1 MQKKT
6 RIFLSERLEENNKI
20 VLSKDQSHYISNVMR
35 LKSGDEL
42 LLFNGIDGEFLG
54 KVAGNEQKQTT
65 IQAHAK
71 QRDQSRPSNISLAFC
86 PIKGQRLDFLIQ
98 KCTEVGLKSFIPV
111 ISDHTIV
118 RNVNEN
124 RLKKIII
131 ESSEQS
137 DQLNIP
143 QVVSALNLEEF
154 LHSLKKEDVVLFG
167 DISSTNNDLTQF
179 MEDKNKSYILFVGPE
194 GDFSPQEREIILKND
209 KFKSFSLGKNILRSE
224 TAAMAG
230 LVLLNFLLIKAE
242 FHPRLFHLPI

>member
-1 MQKKT
+1 MQKKI

-20 VLSKDQSHYISNVMR
+20 ALGKDQSHYISNVMR

-54 KVAGNEQKQTT
+54 KIAGSEQKQTT
-65 IQAHAK
+65 IKVHAK
-71 QRDQSRPSNISLAFC
+71 QRDQSKPSNISLAFC
-86 PIKGQRLDFLIQ
+86 PLKGQRLDFLIQ

-143 QVVSALNLEEF
+143 QIVSALNLEEF

-167 DISSTNNDLTQF
+167 DISSKNNDLTQLI
-179 MEDKNKSYILFVGPE
+179 EDKSKNYILFIGPE
-194 GDFSPQEREIILKND
+194 GDFSPKEREIILKND

-230 LVLLNFLLIKAE
+230 LVLLNFLLN
-242 FHPRLFHLPI
+242 

>member
-1 MQKKT
+1 MQKKI

-20 VLSKDQSHYISNVMR
+20 ALGKDQSHYISNVMR

-54 KVAGNEQKQTT
+54 KVAGSEKKQTI
-65 IQAHAK
+65 IQVHAK
-71 QRDQSRPSNISLAFC
+71 QRDQSKPSNISLAFC
-86 PIKGQRLDFLIQ
+86 PLKGQRLDFLIQ

-124 RLKKIII
+124 RLSKIII

-143 QVVSALNLEEF
+143 QIVSALNLEEF

-167 DISSTNNDLTQF
+167 DISSKNNDLTQLI
-179 MEDKNKSYILFVGPE
+179 EDKSKNYILFVGPE
-194 GDFSPQEREIILKND
+194 GDFSPKEREIILKND

-230 LVLLNFLLIKAE
+230 LVLLNFLLN
-242 FHPRLFHLPI
+242 

>member
-1 MQKKT
+1 MQKKI

-20 VLSKDQSHYISNVMR
+20 ALGKDQSHYISNVMR

-167 DISSTNNDLTQF
+167 DISSKNNDLTQLI
-179 MEDKNKSYILFVGPE
+179 EDKSKNYILFVGPE
-194 GDFSPQEREIILKND
+194 GDFSPKEREIILKND

-230 LVLLNFLLIKAE
+230 LVLLNFLLN
-242 FHPRLFHLPI
+242 

>member
-1 MQKKT
+1 
-6 RIFLSERLEENNKI
+6 
-20 VLSKDQSHYISNVMR
+20 
-35 LKSGDEL
+35 
-42 LLFNGIDGEFLG
+42 
-54 KVAGNEQKQTT
+54 
-65 IQAHAK
+65 
-71 QRDQSRPSNISLAFC
+71 
-86 PIKGQRLDFLIQ
+86 
-98 KCTEVGLKSFIPV
+98 VGLKSFIPV

-167 DISSTNNDLTQF
+167 DISSKNNDLTQLI
-179 MEDKNKSYILFVGPE
+179 EDKSKNYILFVGPE
-194 GDFSPQEREIILKND
+194 GDFSPKEREIILKND

-230 LVLLNFLLIKAE
+230 LVLLNFLLN
-242 FHPRLFHLPI
+242 

>member
-1 MQKKT
+1 MQKKI

-20 VLSKDQSHYISNVMR
+20 ALGKDQSHYISNVMR

-54 KVAGNEQKQTT
+54 KVAGSEKKQTT
-65 IQAHAK
+65 IQVHAK
-71 QRDQSRPSNISLAFC
+71 QRDQSKPSNISLAFC
-86 PIKGQRLDFLIQ
+86 PLKGQRLDFLIQ

-167 DISSTNNDLTQF
+167 DISSKNNDLTQLI
-179 MEDKNKSYILFVGPE
+179 EDKSKNYILFVGPE
-194 GDFSPQEREIILKND
+194 GDFSPKEREIILKND

-230 LVLLNFLLIKAE
+230 LVLLNFLLN
-242 FHPRLFHLPI
+242 

>member
-1 MQKKT
+1 MQKKI

-20 VLSKDQSHYISNVMR
+20 ELGKDQSHYISNVMR

-54 KVAGNEQKQTT
+54 KVVGSEKKQT
-65 IQAHAK
+65 IILVHAK
-71 QRDQSRPSNISLAFC
+71 QRDQSKPSNISLAFC
-86 PIKGQRLDFLIQ
+86 PLKGQRLDFLIQ

-137 DQLNIP
+137 DQLHIP
-143 QVVSALNLEEF
+143 QVLSALNLEEF
-154 LHSLKKEDVVLFG
+154 LHFLKKEDVVLFG
-167 DISSTNNDLTQF
+167 DISTKNNDLTQLI
-179 MEDKNKSYILFVGPE
+179 EDKSKNYILFIGPE
-194 GDFSPQEREIILKND
+194 GDFSPKEREIILKNV

-224 TAAMAG
+224 TAAIAG
-230 LVLLNFLLIKAE
+230 LVLLNFLLN
-242 FHPRLFHLPI
+242 

>member
-1 MQKKT
+1 MQKKI

-20 VLSKDQSHYISNVMR
+20 ALGKDQSHYISNVMR

-54 KVAGNEQKQTT
+54 KVAGSEKKQTT
-65 IQAHAK
+65 IQVHAK
-71 QRDQSRPSNISLAFC
+71 QRNQPGPSNISLAFC
-86 PIKGQRLDFLIQ
+86 PLTGQRLDFLIQ

-124 RLKKIII
+124 RLNKIII

-143 QVVSALNLEEF
+143 QIVSALNLEEF

-167 DISSTNNDLTQF
+167 DISSKNNDLTQLI
-179 MEDKNKSYILFVGPE
+179 EDKSKNYILFVGPE
-194 GDFSPQEREIILKND
+194 GDFSPKEREIILNND

-230 LVLLNFLLIKAE
+230 LVLLNFLLN
-242 FHPRLFHLPI
+242 

>member
-1 MQKKT
+1 MQKKI

-20 VLSKDQSHYISNVMR
+20 ELGKDQSHYISNVMR

-54 KVAGNEQKQTT
+54 KVAGSEKKQTI
-65 IQAHAK
+65 IQVHAK
-71 QRDQSRPSNISLAFC
+71 QRDQSKPSNISLAFC
-86 PIKGQRLDFLIQ
+86 PLKGQRLDFLIQ

-124 RLKKIII
+124 RLNKIII

-143 QVVSALNLEEF
+143 QIVSALNLEEF

-167 DISSTNNDLTQF
+167 DISSKNNDLTQLI
-179 MEDKNKSYILFVGPE
+179 EDKSKNYILFIGPE
-194 GDFSPQEREIILKND
+194 GDFSPKEREIILKNV

-224 TAAMAG
+224 TAAIAG
-230 LVLLNFLLIKAE
+230 LVLLNFLLN
-242 FHPRLFHLPI
+242 

>member
-1 MQKKT
+1 MQKKI

-54 KVAGNEQKQTT
+54 KVAGSEQKQTT

-71 QRDQSRPSNISLAFC
+71 QRDQSGPSNISLAFC
-86 PIKGQRLDFLIQ
+86 PLKGQRLDFLIQ

-137 DQLNIP
+137 DQLHIP
-143 QVVSALNLEEF
+143 QVLSALNLEEF
-154 LHSLKKEDVVLFG
+154 LHFLKKEDVVLFG
-167 DISSTNNDLTQF
+167 DISSKNNDLTQLI
-179 MEDKNKSYILFVGPE
+179 EDKSKNYILFVGPE
-194 GDFSPQEREIILKND
+194 GDFSPKEREIILKND

-230 LVLLNFLLIKAE
+230 LVLLNFLLN
-242 FHPRLFHLPI
+242 

>member
-1 MQKKT
+1 MQKKI

-20 VLSKDQSHYISNVMR
+20 ALGKDQSHYISNVMR

-54 KVAGNEQKQTT
+54 KVAGSEKKQTI
-65 IQAHAK
+65 IQVHAK
-71 QRDQSRPSNISLAFC
+71 QRDQSKPSNISLAFC
-86 PIKGQRLDFLIQ
+86 PLKGQRLDFLIQ

-124 RLKKIII
+124 RLNKIII

-143 QVVSALNLEEF
+143 QIVSALNLEEF

-167 DISSTNNDLTQF
+167 DISSKNNDLTQLI
-179 MEDKNKSYILFVGPE
+179 EDKSKNYILFVGPE
-194 GDFSPQEREIILKND
+194 GDFSPKEREIILKND

-230 LVLLNFLLIKAE
+230 LVLLNFLLN
-242 FHPRLFHLPI
+242 

>member
-179 MEDKNKSYILFVGPE
+179 IEDKNKSYILFVGPE
-194 GDFSPQEREIILKND
+194 GDFSPKEREIILKNN

-230 LVLLNFLLIKAE
+230 LVLLNFLLN
-242 FHPRLFHLPI
+242 

>member
-1 MQKKT
+1 MQKKI

-179 MEDKNKSYILFVGPE
+179 IEDKNKSYILFVGPE
-194 GDFSPQEREIILKND
+194 GDFSPKEREIILKND

-230 LVLLNFLLIKAE
+230 LVLLNFLLN
-242 FHPRLFHLPI
+242 

>member
-194 GDFSPQEREIILKND
+194 GDFSPKEREIILNND

-230 LVLLNFLLIKAE
+230 LVLLNFLLN
-242 FHPRLFHLPI
+242 

>member
-1 MQKKT
+1 MQKKI

-20 VLSKDQSHYISNVMR
+20 ALGKDQSHYISNVMR

-42 LLFNGIDGEFLG
+42 LLFNGRDGEFLG
-54 KVAGNEQKQTT
+54 KVAGSEKKQII
-65 IQAHAK
+65 IQVHAK
-71 QRDQSRPSNISLAFC
+71 QRDQSRSSNISLAFC
-86 PIKGQRLDFLIQ
+86 PLKGQRLDFLIQ

-124 RLKKIII
+124 RLSKIII

-143 QVVSALNLEEF
+143 QIVSALNLEEF

-167 DISSTNNDLTQF
+167 DISSKNNDLTQLI
-179 MEDKNKSYILFVGPE
+179 EDKSKNYILFVGPE
-194 GDFSPQEREIILKND
+194 GDFSPKEREIILKNV

-224 TAAMAG
+224 TAAIAG
-230 LVLLNFLLIKAE
+230 LVLLNFLLN
-242 FHPRLFHLPI
+242 

>member
-1 MQKKT
+1 MQKKI

-20 VLSKDQSHYISNVMR
+20 ELGKDQSHYISNVMR

-54 KVAGNEQKQTT
+54 KVAGSEKKQTI
-65 IQAHAK
+65 IQVHAK
-71 QRDQSRPSNISLAFC
+71 QRDQSKPSNISLAFC
-86 PIKGQRLDFLIQ
+86 PLKGQRLDFLIQ

-179 MEDKNKSYILFVGPE
+179 IEDKNKSYILFVGPE
-194 GDFSPQEREIILKND
+194 GDFSPKEREIILKNV

-224 TAAMAG
+224 TAAIAG
-230 LVLLNFLLIKAE
+230 LVLLNFLLN
-242 FHPRLFHLPI
+242 

>member
-1 MQKKT
+1 MQKKI

-20 VLSKDQSHYISNVMR
+20 ELGKDQSHYISNVMR

-54 KVAGNEQKQTT
+54 KVAGSEKKQT
-65 IQAHAK
+65 IILVHAK
-71 QRDQSRPSNISLAFC
+71 QRDQSKPSNISLAFC
-86 PIKGQRLDFLIQ
+86 PLKGQRLDFLIQ

-124 RLKKIII
+124 RLSKIII

-143 QVVSALNLEEF
+143 QIVSALNLEEF

-167 DISSTNNDLTQF
+167 DISSKDNDLTQLI
-179 MEDKNKSYILFVGPE
+179 EDKSKNYILFVGPE
-194 GDFSPQEREIILKND
+194 GDFSPKEREIILNND

-230 LVLLNFLLIKAE
+230 LVLLNFLLN
-242 FHPRLFHLPI
+242 

>member
-1 MQKKT
+1 MQKKI

-143 QVVSALNLEEF
+143 QIVSALNLEEF

-194 GDFSPQEREIILKND
+194 GDFSPKEREIILKNN

-230 LVLLNFLLIKAE
+230 LVLLNFLLN
-242 FHPRLFHLPI
+242 

>member
-1 MQKKT
+1 MQKKI

-20 VLSKDQSHYISNVMR
+20 ELGKDQSHYISNVMR

-54 KVAGNEQKQTT
+54 KVAGSEKKQTI
-65 IQAHAK
+65 IQVHAK
-71 QRDQSRPSNISLAFC
+71 QRDQSKPSNISLAFC
-86 PIKGQRLDFLIQ
+86 PLKGQRLDFLIQ

-167 DISSTNNDLTQF
+167 DISSKNNDLTQLI
-179 MEDKNKSYILFVGPE
+179 EDKSKNYILFIGPE
-194 GDFSPQEREIILKND
+194 GDFSPKEREIILKND

-230 LVLLNFLLIKAE
+230 LVLLNFLLN
-242 FHPRLFHLPI
+242 

>member
-111 ISDHTIV
+111 ISDHTIA

-124 RLKKIII
+124 RLNKIII

-167 DISSTNNDLTQF
+167 DISSKNNDLTQLI
-179 MEDKNKSYILFVGPE
+179 EDKSKNYILFVGPE
-194 GDFSPQEREIILKND
+194 GDFSPKEREIILKND

-230 LVLLNFLLIKAE
+230 LVLLNFLLN
-242 FHPRLFHLPI
+242 

>member
-1 MQKKT
+1 MQKKI

-20 VLSKDQSHYISNVMR
+20 ALGKDQSHYISNVMR

-124 RLKKIII
+124 RLNKIII

-143 QVVSALNLEEF
+143 QIVSALNLEEF

-179 MEDKNKSYILFVGPE
+179 IEDKNKSYILFVGPE
-194 GDFSPQEREIILKND
+194 GDFSPKEREIILKND

-230 LVLLNFLLIKAE
+230 LVLLNFLLN
-242 FHPRLFHLPI
+242 

>member
-1 MQKKT
+1 MQKKI

-20 VLSKDQSHYISNVMR
+20 ELGKDQSHYISNVMR

-54 KVAGNEQKQTT
+54 KVAGSEKKQTI
-65 IQAHAK
+65 IQVHAK
-71 QRDQSRPSNISLAFC
+71 QRDQSKPSNISLAFC
-86 PIKGQRLDFLIQ
+86 PLKGQRLDFLIQ

-137 DQLNIP
+137 DQLHIP
-143 QVVSALNLEEF
+143 QVLSALNLEEF
-154 LHSLKKEDVVLFG
+154 LHFLKKEDVVLFG
-167 DISSTNNDLTQF
+167 DISSKNNDLTQLI
-179 MEDKNKSYILFVGPE
+179 EDKSKNYILFVGPE
-194 GDFSPQEREIILKND
+194 GDFSPKEREIILKND

-230 LVLLNFLLIKAE
+230 LVLLNFLLN
-242 FHPRLFHLPI
+242 

>member
-1 MQKKT
+1 MQKKI

-20 VLSKDQSHYISNVMR
+20 ALGKDQSHYISNVMR

-54 KVAGNEQKQTT
+54 KVAGSEKKQTI
-65 IQAHAK
+65 IQVHAK
-71 QRDQSRPSNISLAFC
+71 QRDQSKPSNISLAFC
-86 PIKGQRLDFLIQ
+86 PLKGQRLDFLIQ

-124 RLKKIII
+124 RLSKIII

-143 QVVSALNLEEF
+143 QIVSALNLEEF

-167 DISSTNNDLTQF
+167 DISSKNNDLTQLI
-179 MEDKNKSYILFVGPE
+179 EDKSKNYILFVGPE
-194 GDFSPQEREIILKND
+194 GDFSPKEREIILKND

-224 TAAMAG
+224 TAAIAG
-230 LVLLNFLLIKAE
+230 LVLLNFLLN
-242 FHPRLFHLPI
+242 

>member
-1 MQKKT
+1 MQKKI

-20 VLSKDQSHYISNVMR
+20 ELGKDQSHYISNVMR

-54 KVAGNEQKQTT
+54 KVAGSEKKQTI
-65 IQAHAK
+65 IQVHAK
-71 QRDQSRPSNISLAFC
+71 QRDQSKPSNISLAFC
-86 PIKGQRLDFLIQ
+86 PLKGQRLDFLIQ

-137 DQLNIP
+137 DQLHIP
-143 QVVSALNLEEF
+143 QVLSALNLEEF

-167 DISSTNNDLTQF
+167 DISSKNNDLTQLI
-179 MEDKNKSYILFVGPE
+179 EDKSKNYILFVGPE
-194 GDFSPQEREIILKND
+194 GDFSPKEREIILKND

-230 LVLLNFLLIKAE
+230 LVLLNFLLN
-242 FHPRLFHLPI
+242 

>member
-1 MQKKT
+1 MQKKI

-20 VLSKDQSHYISNVMR
+20 ILGKDQSHYISNVMR

-54 KVAGNEQKQTT
+54 KVAGSEKKQTI
-65 IQAHAK
+65 IQVHAK

-86 PIKGQRLDFLIQ
+86 PLKGQRLDFLIQ

-143 QVVSALNLEEF
+143 QVLSALNLEEF
-154 LHSLKKEDVVLFG
+154 LHFLKKEDVVLFG
-167 DISSTNNDLTQF
+167 DISSKNNDLTQLI
-179 MEDKNKSYILFVGPE
+179 EDKSKNYILFIGPE
-194 GDFSPQEREIILKND
+194 GDFSPKEREIILKND

-230 LVLLNFLLIKAE
+230 LVLLNFLLN
-242 FHPRLFHLPI
+242 

>member
-1 MQKKT
+1 MQKKI

-20 VLSKDQSHYISNVMR
+20 ALGKDQSHYISNVMR

-54 KVAGNEQKQTT
+54 KVAGSEKKQTI
-65 IQAHAK
+65 IQVHAK
-71 QRDQSRPSNISLAFC
+71 QRDQSKPSNISLAFC
-86 PIKGQRLDFLIQ
+86 PLKGQRLDFLIQ

-137 DQLNIP
+137 DQLHIP
-143 QVVSALNLEEF
+143 RVLSALNLEEF

-167 DISSTNNDLTQF
+167 DISSKNNDLTQLI
-179 MEDKNKSYILFVGPE
+179 EDKSKNYILFVGPE
-194 GDFSPQEREIILKND
+194 GDFSPKEREIILKND

-230 LVLLNFLLIKAE
+230 LVLLNFLLN
-242 FHPRLFHLPI
+242 

>member
-1 MQKKT
+1 MQKKI

-20 VLSKDQSHYISNVMR
+20 ALGKDQSHYISNVMR

-54 KVAGNEQKQTT
+54 KIAGSEQKQTT
-65 IQAHAK
+65 IKVHAK
-71 QRDQSRPSNISLAFC
+71 QRDQSRPLNISLAFC

-124 RLKKIII
+124 RLSKIII

-143 QVVSALNLEEF
+143 QIASALNLEEF

-167 DISSTNNDLTQF
+167 DISSKNNDLTQLI
-179 MEDKNKSYILFVGPE
+179 EDKSKNYILFVGPE
-194 GDFSPQEREIILKND
+194 GDFSPKEREIILNND

-230 LVLLNFLLIKAE
+230 LVLLNFLLN
-242 FHPRLFHLPI
+242 

>member
-1 MQKKT
+1 MQKKI

-20 VLSKDQSHYISNVMR
+20 ALSKDQSHYISNVMR

-54 KVAGNEQKQTT
+54 KVAGSEKKQTI
-65 IQAHAK
+65 IQVHAK
-71 QRDQSRPSNISLAFC
+71 QRDQSKPSNISLAFC
-86 PIKGQRLDFLIQ
+86 PLKGQRLDFLIQ

-124 RLKKIII
+124 RLSKIII

-143 QVVSALNLEEF
+143 QIVSALNLEEF

-167 DISSTNNDLTQF
+167 DISSKNNDLTQLI
-179 MEDKNKSYILFVGPE
+179 EDKSKNYILFVGPE
-194 GDFSPQEREIILKND
+194 GDFSPKEREIILKND

-230 LVLLNFLLIKAE
+230 LVLLNFLLN
-242 FHPRLFHLPI
+242 

>member
-1 MQKKT
+1 MQKKI

-20 VLSKDQSHYISNVMR
+20 ELGKDQSHYISNVMR

-54 KVAGNEQKQTT
+54 KVAGSEKKQTI
-65 IQAHAK
+65 IQVHAK
-71 QRDQSRPSNISLAFC
+71 QRDQSKPSNISLAFC
-86 PIKGQRLDFLIQ
+86 PLKGQRLDFLIQ

-137 DQLNIP
+137 DQLHIP
-143 QVVSALNLEEF
+143 QVLSALNLEEF
-154 LHSLKKEDVVLFG
+154 LHFLKKEDVVLFG
-167 DISSTNNDLTQF
+167 DISSKNNDLTQLI
-179 MEDKNKSYILFVGPE
+179 EDKSKNYILFVGPE
-194 GDFSPQEREIILKND
+194 GDFSPKEREIILNND

-230 LVLLNFLLIKAE
+230 LVLLNFLLN
-242 FHPRLFHLPI
+242 

>member
-1 MQKKT
+1 MQKKI

-20 VLSKDQSHYISNVMR
+20 ELGKDQSHYISNVMR

-54 KVAGNEQKQTT
+54 KVAGSEKKQTI
-65 IQAHAK
+65 IQVHAK
-71 QRDQSRPSNISLAFC
+71 QRDQSKPSNISLAFC
-86 PIKGQRLDFLIQ
+86 PLKGQRLDFLIQ

-124 RLKKIII
+124 RLSKIII

-143 QVVSALNLEEF
+143 QIVSALNLEEF

-167 DISSTNNDLTQF
+167 DISSKNNDLTQLI
-179 MEDKNKSYILFVGPE
+179 EDKSKNYILFVGPE
-194 GDFSPQEREIILKND
+194 GDFSPKEREIILNND

-230 LVLLNFLLIKAE
+230 LVLLNFLLN
-242 FHPRLFHLPI
+242 

>member
-1 MQKKT
+1 MQKKI
-6 RIFLSERLEENNKI
+6 RIFLSKRLEENNKI
-20 VLSKDQSHYISNVMR
+20 ALGKDQSHYLSNVMR
-35 LKSGDEL
+35 LNNGDEL

-54 KVAGNEQKQTT
+54 KVAGSEKKQIT
-65 IQAHAK
+65 IQVHAK

-118 RNVNEN
+118 RSVNEN
-124 RLKKIII
+124 RLNKIII

-154 LHSLKKEDVVLFG
+154 LYSLKKEDVVLFG
-167 DISSTNNDLTQF
+167 DISSKNNDLTQLIK
-179 MEDKNKSYILFVGPE
+179 DKSKNYILFVGPE
-194 GDFSPQEREIILKND
+194 GDFSPKEKETILKND
-209 KFKSFSLGKNILRSE
+209 KLKSFSLGKNILRSE

-230 LVLLNFLLIKAE
+230 LVLLNFLLN
-242 FHPRLFHLPI
+242 